1 MKKTII
7 IMSFAVV
14 ALAALAM
21 LQGGTAFV
29 MQGVLAGA
37 FMLWSVLPL
46 LVAAFALSGLV
57 QVLINPEQVG
67 RILGKG
73 SGVKGI
79 LLGSVAGGLL
89 PGGPYVY
96 FPIAASF
103 AACGAEAPT
112 IMAFVIAKSLW
123 DLSRIPMEV
132 AIMGGRVAAI
142 RLLVTFP
149 LPVIIGLL
157 THWLYPNL
165 TETLL
170 PVKKEGETE
179 C

>member
-7 IMSFAVV
+7 IMSVAVIILAV
-14 ALAALAM
+14 LAL
-21 LQGGTAFV
+21 LQGGTAAPLIGIRA
-29 MQGVLAGA
+29 GVL
-37 FMLWSVLPL
+37 MLWSVLPL
-46 LVAAFALSGLV
+46 LIAAFALSGLV

-73 SGVKGI
+73 AGFKGI

-103 AACGAEAPT
+103 AACGAEAST
-112 IMAFVIAKSLW
+112 IMAFVVAKSLW

-149 LPVIIGLL
+149 LPIIIGLL
-157 THWLYPNL
+157 TRWLYPSL
-165 TETLL
+165 TQTLL
-170 PVKKEGETE
+170 PNIKEGDKE

>member
-7 IMSFAVV
+7 IMSFAVLV
-14 ALAALAM
+14 LAVLAL
-21 LQGGTAFV
+21 LQGGPASV
-29 MQGVLAGA
+29 MIGVRAGA
-37 FMLWSVLPL
+37 LMLWSVLPL
-46 LVAAFALSGLV
+46 LTAAFALSGLV
-57 QVLINPEQVG
+57 QVLINPEQVS

-73 SGVKGI
+73 AGMKGI
-79 LLGSVAGGLL
+79 LLGSTAGGLL

-103 AACGAEAPT
+103 AKAGAEAST
-112 IMAFVIAKSLW
+112 IMAFVVSKSLW

-142 RLLVTFP
+142 RFLITFP
-149 LPVIIGLL
+149 LPIIIGLL
-157 THWLYPNL
+157 TLWLYPNL
-165 TETLL
+165 TESLL
-170 PVKKEGETE
+170 PVKEGDTE